1 MRDNG
6 PPAVLSP
13 GDVVMGYTVVRHL
26 DQGGFGAVYLATND
40 GQPCALKV
48 VERQRVEGRVEREI
62 AILVSLKHPN
72 VVGIRGFSYWQAWE
86 REFALIAMEYV
97 EGRKLSTWVAEEN
110 PSARQIAKVTLD
122 VARALAASH
131 KAGVV
136 HRDVKDANVMV
147 RGADGPAVLVDYG
160 IGDYKGAPG
169 VTQSMLPPGTM
180 EYRPPEAWLF
190 LQKHLGQRGLRYVS
204 APSDDVWA
212 LGVVL
217 YRLLTARWP
226 FNDATDEAYVEGVI
240 SMSPMPPHVANR
252 FVPERLSLLCIRLL
266 EKDPAVRPDASA
278 VCAALEGL
286 LAEAEAEAW
295 NTPLFDVYS
304 PNSATTEGGVNPLIR
319 WAKRP
324 LRQMRR
330 GKAPGLELPAVPGEG
345 EPAALPPEASLAPA
359 APLPMEAQL
368 PGLALEAG
376 EEAAPAAELP
386 NAAPEVPV
394 VVVGRRSF
402 LSRLRLGRVLG
413 AGLLTM
419 ALAYGAYFSQ
429 RTASPQPQAGPGQE
443 VAAYA
448 KKPQAAPAAA
458 PIGPEAT
465 PAAVAPPATL
475 REVTATVTTTK
486 SDSPTS
492 LPVPA
497 KKATRSVSS
506 AVATAALCTT
516 FACSGPQVRPAPDP
530 EPCPAGA
537 TKGMKKLGMDIGDK
551 QSAGFVRGDQKYVTV
566 KEGTAQIIVGSDY
579 ATLSGRLVIADRVY
593 VRLTRARFRGESFPV
608 CLEVLDTSNNRGL
621 EIEGGGG
628 DTGKARVYSGV
639 LVKAVSEFE

>member
-1 MRDNG
+1 MRDSG

-13 GDVVMGYTVVRHL
+13 GDVVKGYTVVRHL
-26 DQGGFGAVYLATND
+26 DQGGFGTVYLATND

-97 EGRKLSTWVAEEN
+97 EGRKLGVWVKEEN
-110 PSARQIAKVTLD
+110 PSARRIAKVTLD

-131 KAGVV
+131 QAGVV

-226 FNDATDEAYVEGVI
+226 FNDATDEAYVEDVI

-252 FVPERLSLLCIRLL
+252 FVPERLSMLCTRLL
-266 EKDPAVRPDASA
+266 EKDPAARPDASA
-278 VCAALEGL
+278 VCAALEEL
-286 LAEAEAEAW
+286 LSGAEGEAW
-295 NTPLFDVYS
+295 DTPLFDSYG
-304 PNSATTEGGVNPLIR
+304 PNSATTEGGVDKLAR

-345 EPAALPPEASLAPA
+345 EPAALPPEAPLAPA
-359 APLPMEAQL
+359 APLPVEAQL
-368 PGLALEAG
+368 LGLVLEAG

-386 NAAPEVPV
+386 NAAPEAPV
-394 VVVGRRSF
+394 VEVGRRSL
-402 LSRLRLGRVLG
+402 LSRLKMGRVLG
-413 AGLLTM
+413 AGLVAM
-419 ALAYGAYFSQ
+419 ALASGAYFSQ
-429 RTASPQPQAGPGQE
+429 RTTSPP
-443 VAAYA
+443 
-448 KKPQAAPAAA
+448 
-458 PIGPEAT
+458 
-465 PAAVAPPATL
+465 
-475 REVTATVTTTK
+475 R
-486 SDSPTS
+486 
-492 LPVPA
+492 
-497 KKATRSVSS
+497 
-506 AVATAALCTT
+506 
-516 FACSGPQVRPAPDP
+516 
-530 EPCPAGA
+530 
-537 TKGMKKLGMDIGDK
+537 
-551 QSAGFVRGDQKYVTV
+551 
-566 KEGTAQIIVGSDY
+566 
-579 ATLSGRLVIADRVY
+579 
-593 VRLTRARFRGESFPV
+593 
-608 CLEVLDTSNNRGL
+608 
-621 EIEGGGG
+621 
-628 DTGKARVYSGV
+628 
-639 LVKAVSEFE
+639 